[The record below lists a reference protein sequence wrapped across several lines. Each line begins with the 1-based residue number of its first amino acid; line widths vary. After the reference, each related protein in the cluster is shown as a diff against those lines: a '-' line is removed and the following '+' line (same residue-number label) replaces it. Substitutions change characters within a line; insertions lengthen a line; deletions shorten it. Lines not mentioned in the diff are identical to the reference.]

1 MVAHKNNR
9 FNFIGIFVTCHINFS
24 TIGLLMLVLFLLSAC
39 SRSVANLPTNSTDSI
54 LTNISLPL
62 TEFQMLG
69 FSALDNIRFQHITS
83 DDGLSQNAVFSIIQD
98 KYGFM
103 WFGTED
109 GLNKYDGQHF
119 TIYKHDL
126 DNPTSLSD
134 NRIHVVYEDQEDSLW
149 VGTLNGGLNRYD
161 RNLDQFTRYQH
172 DPNMP
177 QSLIN
182 DEILAISEDSDGSLW
197 IGTREGLDR
206 FDKEKEIF
214 THYSHNPDDAQSL
227 SAATINSIYETR
239 DGVLWIGTDGGG
251 LNRFDHETET
261 FTHFSSN
268 PNEPSSLIHDTIR
281 VIYERSDG
289 ILWIGTDAGLNRM
302 DREAETFTHFQSDPD
317 DIQSL
322 SHDSVQAIYEDPSGA
337 LWVGTNGGGLSRFDD
352 KTQTFTHYQNDPSD
366 PFSLSHYSVYNIYQ
380 DREGV
385 LWIGTWGGGLNK
397 LFWGGLNFAYFNHDP
412 SDPNSLSS
420 SDVRGIH
427 EDQSGAL
434 WVATDGG
441 LNRLD
446 RQTGQ
451 WYHYLHNPDDPCSI
465 SSNVVG
471 DIYEDQD
478 GLLWIG
484 TYDDKGL
491 NSFDPETE
499 CFTHYQN
506 NPDNP
511 LSFQGALVG
520 DIYQDH
526 EGTLWIGTVDRGL
539 NRYDSKTDTFIHYQ
553 NDPDD
558 PDSISSDGTL
568 SIYEDSEDNLWI
580 GTLNGLER
588 FDRDSNVFTHFQS
601 DPQDSSSLSNNFVII
616 INEDHEGILW
626 IGTSAGLNKFDPE
639 TETFTHYRE
648 QDGLPSDFIYAILE
662 DEKNY
667 LWLSTN
673 HGISRFD
680 PHTETFRN
688 FDLADGLQSNEFSG
702 FSYHK
707 SSSGEMFFGG
717 INGFNAFY
725 PDRIQA
731 DNLYRPQI
739 VLTQFS
745 QGGQILDLA
754 QTFDNATEIRLNWP
768 NQFFEFE
775 FAALSYVH
783 PEENQYAYML
793 EGFDDDWNYVGTR
806 AYGRYTNLPGGS
818 YTLRVM
824 GSNNDGVWNEEGS
837 SLMITIVPPIWETWW
852 LRGMGIIVIVGSIIG
867 TYGLRVQNVEA
878 RSHKLEELVK
888 GRTTELSNSNALLEQ
903 EIADR
908 KQVEAKLAQRAVND
922 AIIEE
927 RRRMARDLHD
937 SVTQSVY
944 SVTLF
949 AEAARHIAKEIGNEV
964 IERQIGQIGQV
975 SQQVLKEMRLLV
987 YELRPPELEK
997 VGLTRSLRQRLQ
1009 AVEGRAGL
1017 EARIISDNLI
1027 KLPESAEKEFYFIAQ
1042 EALNN
1047 ALKHASATSI
1057 IVYLRENKGQAE
1069 LEIIDDG
1076 VGFEL
1081 DTIGDRSGMGLRGIR
1096 ERTEKMGGIATI
1108 QSVLGEGTS
1117 IKITLTIEENIDE

>member
-1 MVAHKNNR
+1 MVGHRANR
-9 FNFIGIFVTCHINFS
+9 FNFIEILVARHTNISIF
-24 TIGLLMLVLFLLSAC
+24 GLLMIALFFMSAC
-39 SRSVANLPTNSTDSI
+39 GNSASSPPRSAESALPNTNLLNE
-54 LTNISLPL
+54 
-62 TEFQMLG
+62 EFQMQD
-69 FSALDNIRFQHITS
+69 FPALDNIRFEHISS
-83 DDGLSQNAVFSIIQD
+83 DDGLSQNAIFAILQD
-98 KYGFM
+98 SHGFM

-109 GLNKYDGQHF
+109 GLNKYDGRNF
-119 TIYKHDL
+119 TVYKHDS
-126 DNPTSLSD
+126 DNANSLSD
-134 NRIHVVYEDQEDSLW
+134 DRIWAIHEDQQGNIW
-149 VGTLNGGLNRYD
+149 IGTLNGGLNRYD
-161 RNLDQFTRYQH
+161 RNLDQFIHYRH
-172 DPNMP
+172 DPDSL

-182 DEILAISEDSDGSLW
+182 DEVLAVYEDSEGILW

-206 FDKEKEIF
+206 FDKDTEIF
-214 THYSHNPDDAQSL
+214 IHYRYNPNNPSSL
-227 SAATINSIYETR
+227 SANAVLSIYETS
-239 DGVLWIGTDGGG
+239 DGALWIGTDGGG
-251 LNRFDHETET
+251 LNRFDNETES
-261 FTHFSSN
+261 FTHFSSH
-268 PNEPSSLIHDTIR
+268 PNDPSSLSHNTVR
-281 VIYERSDG
+281 AIYEDSFG
-289 ILWIGTDAGLNRM
+289 TIWIGTDAGLNRM
-302 DREAETFTHFQSDPD
+302 DREAETFTHFQNNPD

-322 SHDSVQAIYEDPSGA
+322 SHNSVQAIYEDPSGA

-352 KTQTFTHYQNDPSD
+352 ETQTFTHYQNNPSD
-366 PFSLSHYSVYNIYQ
+366 LFSLSHYSVYNIYQ

-397 LFWGGLNFAYFNHDP
+397 LFLGELNFAYFNHDP
-412 SDPNSLSS
+412 NDSNSLSS

-427 EDQSGAL
+427 EDQSGSL

-441 LNRLD
+441 LNRFN
-446 RQTGQ
+446 RETGQ
-451 WYHYLHNPDDPCSI
+451 WQHYLHDPDDPFSI
-465 SSNVVG
+465 SSNIVG
-471 DIYEDQD
+471 DIYEDQE

-484 TYDDKGL
+484 TYNDKGI
-491 NSFDPETE
+491 NSFNPETE
-499 CFTHYQN
+499 RFTRYQN
-506 NPDNP
+506 DPDDP
-511 LSFQGALVG
+511 LSFQGGLVS
-520 DIYQDH
+520 DIYQDR
-526 EGTLWIGTVDRGL
+526 EGILWIGTFDRGL
-539 NRYDSKTDTFIHYQ
+539 NRYDPETETFSHYQ
-553 NDPDD
+553 SDSDD
-558 PDSISSDGTL
+558 PDSIISDGVV
-568 SIYEDSEDNLWI
+568 SIYEDQQGQLWL
-580 GTLNGLER
+580 GTLNGL
-588 FDRDSNVFTHFQS
+588 DRLDRENNVFTHFQTDS
-601 DPQDSSSLSNNFVII
+601 QDSSSLSNNFVII
-616 INEDHEGILW
+616 INEDSEGTLW
-626 IGTSAGLNKFDPE
+626 IGTSEGLNKFNPE
-639 TETFTHYRE
+639 TTTFTQYRE

-662 DEKNY
+662 DEKGY

-680 PHTETFRN
+680 SQTETFRN

-702 FSYHK
+702 FSYYK

-717 INGFNAFY
+717 INGFNSFY
-725 PDRIQA
+725 PDRVQA

-739 VLTQFS
+739 ALTQFS

-754 QTFDNATEIRLNWP
+754 QTFDNASEIRLNWP

-775 FAALSYVH
+775 FSALSYVH

-818 YTLRVM
+818 YTLRII
-824 GSNNDGVWNEEGS
+824 GSNNDGIWNEDGA

-852 LRGMGIIVIVGSIIG
+852 FRGIAIIAVVGSIIG
-867 TYGLRVQNVEA
+867 SYGLRVRNVEVH
-878 RSHKLEELVK
+878 SHELEQLVK
-888 GRTTELSNSNALLEQ
+888 GRTSELSNANALLER

-908 KQVEAKLAQRAVND
+908 EQVEAKLAQRAVND
-922 AIIEE
+922 AIVEE

-1027 KLPESAEKEFYFIAQ
+1027 KLPEDVEKELYFIAQ

-1057 IVYLRENKGQAE
+1057 IVHLREDKGQAE

-1096 ERTEKMGGIATI
+1096 ERAEKLGGTATI